1 MEMMENSEHKQ
12 IYRPEP
18 VTWRRVLYENQGLP
32 DNYTDTTFL
41 YELKKNVNL
50 RILNFSDA
58 VSGARLLSREIS
70 VVVIVGEVFIV
81 LQDHLTDPLILLL
94 FVSFFTLVGYIMY
107 VAKYKTRSIFQDF
120 VLALTYIFIVTLV
133 SPILKTLTETIS
145 TDTIY
150 VTSVLMMLAHLMFY
164 DYDSFST
171 TVSKALSFNSA
182 LFGSL
187 CLASRLSS
195 SFDVF
200 VLLTVAVSC
209 FALLPPLMSEFGRSN
224 AVATFFDLVALTG
237 LFYLSITAFV
247 LYTVGLFILNIAIP
261 YLIVRWQKYKE
272 NISGPWDEAK
282 PSIGKVNKPKPAN
295 KAK

>member
-1 MEMMENSEHKQ
+1 MA
-12 IYRPEP
+12 RPCQP
-18 VTWRRVLYENQGLP
+18 RSPLWRKVLYENQGFP

-50 RILNFSDA
+50 RILKFSDA

-70 VVVIVGEVFIV
+70 VVALVGEVFV
-81 LQDHLTDPLILLL
+81 ALHDHLTDPLLLL
-94 FVSFFTLVGYIMY
+94 LCCSFLTLVGYVIY
-107 VAKYKTRSIFQDF
+107 VTKYKYRSIFLDV
-120 VLALTYIFIVTLV
+120 VLVCSYIVIVTLM
-133 SPILKTLTETIS
+133 SPILKTLTKTIS

-150 VTSVLMMLAHLMFY
+150 LTSVLMMLGHLMFY

-187 CLASRLSS
+187 CLASRLNSD
-195 SFDVF
+195 FDVF

-209 FALLPPLMSEFGRSN
+209 FALLPPLMTEFGRSN
-224 AVATFFDLVALTG
+224 TVASFFDLTALTG
-237 LFYLSITAFV
+237 TYFISQTAFLFYLAELLT
-247 LYTVGLFILNIAIP
+247 LNLSIP

-282 PSIGKVNKPKPAN
+282 PSIGRVEKKRR
-295 KAK
+295 

>member
-1 MEMMENSEHKQ
+1 MMEEKQ
-12 IYRPEP
+12 QVKKEWKKI
-18 VTWRRVLYENQGLP
+18 LYENQGFP

-50 RILNFSDA
+50 RRLQFKDA
-58 VSGARLLSREIS
+58 VSGAGLLSREIS
-70 VVVIVGEVFIV
+70 VVVVVGEVFVALHDSLMDPVV
-81 LQDHLTDPLILLL
+81 LLMCFAL
-94 FVSFFTLVGYIMY
+94 FTLFGYIIY
-107 VAKYKTRSIFQDF
+107 IAKYQRRSIVQDF
-120 VLALTYIFIVTLV
+120 LLVITYVVFVTLM

-150 VTSVLMMLAHLMFY
+150 LTSVFMMLAHLMFY

-171 TVSKALSFNSA
+171 SVSKALSFNSA

-187 CLASRLSS
+187 CLASRLST

-200 VLLTVAVSC
+200 VLLTVAVSS
-209 FALLPPLMSEFGRSN
+209 FALLPPLIAAFGRSN
-224 AVATFFDLVALTG
+224 TVALAFDLVALTG
-237 LFYLSITAFV
+237 LWFV
-247 LYTVGLFILNIAIP
+247 SQPFCVVFLFGLFTLNLAVP

-282 PSIGKVNKPKPAN
+282 PSIGKLKKTFVKPN
-295 KAK
+295 